1 MCTVSF
7 IKSDEKYIFTS
18 NRDEKIVRPSAIPPN
33 NYFINNKKVLFPKDA
48 HAGGT
53 WIAIDENG
61 NIIVLLNGAL
71 EKHQLKNSYRKSR
84 GLIVLDLISAPSV
97 IDSWESI
104 NLQEIEPFTLVVLD
118 KNKLFQ
124 LQWNEESKSIHEL
137 DKMKSHIWSS
147 STLYPKEIR
156 EERAKWFYDFINT
169 DKQITYEDMYYFH
182 SNTQEHDA
190 ENGLVINRN
199 NQLKTVS
206 ISQAIIENNKVSFRY
221 SDLLTNELFTNTF
234 TTI

>member
-33 NYFINNKKVLFPKDA
+33 NYLINNKKVLFPKDA

-84 GLIVLDLISAPSV
+84 GLIVLDLISGQSI

-104 NLQEIEPFTLVVLD
+104 DLHEIEPFTLVVLD
-118 KNKLFQ
+118 KNKLYQ

-137 DKMKSHIWSS
+137 DKMKNHIWSS

-156 EERAKWFYDFINT
+156 EERAKWFYDFMDTN
-169 DKQITYEDMYYFH
+169 KQISYEDMYYFH
-182 SNTQEHDA
+182 SHTQDHDA